1 MNSDILAAAKTGSG
15 KTLGF
20 LIPLL
25 EILWSNRWTQIDGVG
40 GLVLSP
46 TRELSMQIYDVLRK
60 IGLKHDFSAGLVTG
74 GKSVEEEAKVISK
87 THIIV
92 MHGVIFNCDIYLV
105 N

>member
-1 MNSDILAAAKTGSG
+1 M
-15 KTLGF
+15 
-20 LIPLL
+20 
-25 EILWSNRWTQIDGVG
+25 G

-87 THIIV
+87 TNIII
-92 MHGVIFNCDIYLV
+92 GLSAQNRRFV
-105 N
+105 NHFSDAWSTLPTS